1 MEEKNTQCESE
12 SEVEIPRVPVI
23 TFDPQLYIQRYQFVT
38 DLVDKYQLKKVADL
52 GCGDAV
58 LLRHLKMYPC
68 VQVLV
73 GVDIM
78 REHTL
83 QWIGYNLSPLVADYV
98 MPRDLDLTVTLYQ
111 GSVVEKDSR
120 LLGFDL
126 ITCIELIE
134 HLNSD
139 DLARFPEVVFG
150 YLSPSMVIISTP
162 NSEFNPLFEVK
173 TVRNSDHK
181 FEWSRKEFQSWA
193 LGVAKTYNYSVEFTG
208 VGEPPAGSESVGF
221 CTQIGLF
228 RKNGGKAAELC
239 VSDQPD
245 QHVYNPVYTV
255 KYPSLQQDKY
265 LKKVLSQKV
274 LQEVYK
280 SRATYLLPLKE
291 QEEGKEPPP
300 LSWFTYEPPL
310 SKDEKARVAASPK
323 PFSVE
328 DKFFVPLQRLLAYP
342 RLNQLVGGSEERMR
356 SLLASEVTLSSD
368 GSAVEIV
375 LHDPPD
381 VPYDDD
387 DDDYPDDYP
396 DVPDHPD
403 DPDHDDPH
411 HDPDHHDPDHPGDPD
426 HPPDDCWDL

>member
-1 MEEKNTQCESE
+1 MIFFCLIFQCESE
-12 SEVEIPRVPVI
+12 SEVEIPRVPAI

-239 VSDQPD
+239 VSEQPD

-291 QEEGKEPPP
+291 QEAGKEPPP

-310 SKDEKARVAASPK
+310 SEDEKARVAASPK

-356 SLLASEVTLSSD
+356 SLLASEITLSSD
-368 GSAVEIV
+368 GSAAYWLYDLRDLDIWSQ
-375 LHDPPD
+375 LLMHLRDKD
-381 VPYDDD
+381 V
-387 DDDYPDDYP
+387 
-396 DVPDHPD
+396 
-403 DPDHDDPH
+403 
-411 HDPDHHDPDHPGDPD
+411 
-426 HPPDDCWDL
+426 